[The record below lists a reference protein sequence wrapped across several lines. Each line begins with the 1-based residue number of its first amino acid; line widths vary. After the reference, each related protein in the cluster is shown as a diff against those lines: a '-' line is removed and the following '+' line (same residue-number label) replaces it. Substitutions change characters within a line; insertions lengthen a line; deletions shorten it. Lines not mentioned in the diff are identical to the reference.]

1 MARQRRP
8 CSGIK
13 LLTAVAL
20 SLAGVPEDIAHAQT
34 VGPERLIRD
43 PALAGAVY
51 DDVTTFHAGEAFAAW
66 LDTRND
72 ESGAGFDGDIYVQKV
87 GADGI
92 PAWTT
97 NGFPASMFFQD
108 QRTPAIAPDGT
119 GGAVVAWVDQRG
131 IGARYIFGQR
141 VSSAGEGL
149 WTTDG
154 IQLGDMEWG
163 EQYTPSL
170 HLAPDGNFLFS
181 YGETRGSFPTT
192 YWIVAQKIDANG
204 QRLWGDNGVD
214 TVEGVRSV
222 RSLHDGSGG
231 LVVFGQLR
239 DEPLGFR
246 FQRVRADESLAWPSP
261 VDIEAEP
268 PFSPLFDFTTDG
280 SGGIILAFLD
290 AGVVRAVRVS
300 GAGELPWAHASTV
313 LADLNVVTSE
323 PPAVASDGAGGAFV
337 AWISSSPRDVHV
349 LHITSDGTHLWPEGG
364 AVVPDGSGTER
375 ETTLVS
381 DEAGGIYVSFATSTS
396 LRGQRLDR
404 DGVAQWKVNGSNG
417 VSLMTGFEPE
427 IGFRL
432 TGPLVVY
439 RRSFGLSSR
448 IIDVPPPVLL
458 TLENVAYLPTGE
470 FSFTLTGGVP
480 ETLYDILRT
489 STLGSPVQGGAWEN
503 VGSIR
508 PGETWI
514 DVAPPQPTAVYI
526 AVEPAP

>member
-1 MARQRRP
+1 MPRRA
-8 CSGIK
+8 SRAGIK
-13 LLTAVAL
+13 LLTAAAL
-20 SLAGVPEDIAHAQT
+20 SLAGVLETTARAQT
-34 VGPERLIRD
+34 VGPEQLIRD
-43 PALAGAVY
+43 PALVGAVY
-51 DDVTTFHAGEAFAAW
+51 DPAAAFHAGEAFVAW

-72 ESGAGFDGDIYVQKV
+72 GAGFDGDIYVQKV
-87 GADGI
+87 GTNGI

-97 NGFPASMFFQD
+97 NGLPASMFFQD

-131 IGARYIFGQR
+131 VGARYIFGQR

-170 HLAPDGNFLFS
+170 HLAPDGSFLFS
-181 YGETRGSFPTT
+181 YGETRSGFPTT
-192 YWIVAQKIDANG
+192 YWIVTQKIATDG

-214 TVEGVRSV
+214 TIEGVRSV

-246 FQRVRADESLAWPSP
+246 FQRVQADQSLAWPSP

-290 AGVVRAVRVS
+290 GGVVRAVRVS

-323 PPAVASDGAGGAFV
+323 SPAVASDGDGGAFV
-337 AWISSSPRDVHV
+337 AWISSSPRDVRV
-349 LHITSDGTHLWPEGG
+349 QHIAADGTHLWSEGG
-364 AVVPDGSGTER
+364 AVVPDGSTSER
-375 ETTLVS
+375 EAALVS
-381 DEAGGIYVSFATSTS
+381 DSAGGIYISFATATS
-396 LRGQRLDR
+396 LRGQRVDAN
-404 DGVAQWKVNGSNG
+404 GVAQWKVNGSNG
-417 VSLMTGFEPE
+417 VSLMSGFEPR
-427 IGFRL
+427 IGFRSK
-432 TGPLVVY
+432 GPLVVY
-439 RRSFGLSSR
+439 ARSFGLSSR
-448 IIDVPPPVLL
+448 IIDVPAPVIL
-458 TLENVAYLPTGE
+458 TLENVTYLPTGE

-480 ETLYDILRT
+480 ETDYDILRAT
-489 STLGSPVQGGAWEN
+489 TPGIPVQGGDWVN

-508 PGETWI
+508 TGETWI
-514 DVAPPQPTAVYI
+514 DTTPPQPTAVYI
-526 AVEPAP
+526 AVESTP

>member
-1 MARQRRP
+1 MATRA
-8 CSGIK
+8 GIK

-20 SLAGVPEDIAHAQT
+20 SFAGVLEDTAHAQT
-34 VGPERLIRD
+34 VGPERLLRD
-43 PALAGAVY
+43 PVLAGSVF
-51 DDVTTFHAGEAFAAW
+51 DEVTTFHAGEAFVAW

-108 QRTPAIAPDGT
+108 QRTPAIVPDGT

-141 VSSAGEGL
+141 ISSAGEGL

-163 EQYTPSL
+163 EQYTPTL
-170 HLAPDGNFLFS
+170 HLAPGGDFLLT
-181 YGETRGSFPTT
+181 YGETRSSFLNPTT
-192 YWIVAQKIDANG
+192 YWIVAQKIGADG

-246 FQRVRADESLAWPSP
+246 FQRVRADQSLAWPSP

-268 PFSPLFDFTTDG
+268 PFSPLIGFTTDG
-280 SGGIILAFLD
+280 NGGIILAFLD

-300 GAGELPWAHASTV
+300 GDGELPWAHASTV

-323 PPAVASDGAGGAFV
+323 PPAVAPDGEGGVFV
-337 AWISSSPRDVHV
+337 AWISNSPRDVHV
-349 LHITSDGTHLWPEGG
+349 QHIAADGTHLWPEGG

-375 ETTLVS
+375 EAALIS
-381 DEAGGIYVSFATSTS
+381 DGAGGIYISFSTSTS

-417 VSLMTGFEPE
+417 VSLMSGFEPW
-427 IGFRL
+427 IGFRPN
-432 TGPLVVY
+432 GPVVVY
-439 RRSFGLSSR
+439 GRSFGLSVR
-448 IIDVPPPVLL
+448 TIDVPLPVVL
-458 TLENVAYLPTGE
+458 TLDNVVYLPTGE
-470 FSFTLTGGVP
+470 FLFTLNGGVP
-480 ETLYDILRT
+480 ETSYDILRT
-489 STLGSPVQGGAWEN
+489 SLLGSPVQGGAWEN

-508 PGETWI
+508 PGDTWI
-514 DVAPPQPTAVYI
+514 DVAPPQPMAVYI
-526 AVEPAP
+526 AVEPVP